1 MPIPAEDDEGNDGL
15 TGHFVVGADDSR
27 LGDLRVA
34 HEGRLD
40 LDRGQPVPRDVHDVV
55 EAAEDPHVPV
65 LVDRR
70 PVAGD
75 VVRAGAGCAAAGR
88 CDDGSARG
96 ADLSTGGA
104 LVSGVAATLG
114 ASGGGAGSAGVTGCV
129 ITFLATGTGSVNCGA
144 LGSGSLGV
152 LR

>member
-1 MPIPAEDDEGNDGL
+1 MATRGWLDGDG
-15 TGHFVVGADDSR
+15 TGRATVC
-27 LGDLRVA
+27 
-34 HEGRLD
+34 
-40 LDRGQPVPRDVHDVV
+40 P
-55 EAAEDPHVPV
+55 
-65 LVDRR
+65 
-70 PVAGD
+70 AGD
-75 VVRAGAGCAAAGR
+75 VARAGAGCAAAGR
-88 CDDGSARG
+88 DDGSARG

-104 LVSGVAATLG
+104 LVSGVAATFG